1 MNRYFEKIKKNNN
14 HENEI
19 FFLNVMPFNFC
30 FFNVCFVS
38 CFLFSYVFVLFVFV
52 CFSSLTVASLTRE
65 KKIDTTK
72 AKNIELRVKENGK
85 KNWNCFS
92 SLYMSHNFYWL
103 FFLHFLRR
111 GNVISFFFCV
121 KRLLRNRYPFEWNQL
136 LNEKKKE
143 KKFMRKTIK

>member
-1 MNRYFEKIKKNNN
+1 VFFVLIDIYERNRPGRYII
-14 HENEI
+14 ENESVLWENKKKQQPWEWD

-85 KNWNCFS
+85 KKLKLFFFAIYESQFLLTFFFTFS
-92 SLYMSHNFYWL
+92 STWKRDKFF
-103 FFLHFLRR
+103 FFL
-111 GNVISFFFCV
+111 C
-121 KRLLRNRYPFEWNQL
+121 
-136 LNEKKKE
+136 
-143 KKFMRKTIK
+143 

>member
-1 MNRYFEKIKKNNN
+1 VFFVLIDIYERNRPGRYII
-14 HENEI
+14 ENESVLWENKKKQQPWEWD

-111 GNVISFFFCV
+111 GNVISFFFLC
-121 KRLLRNRYPFEWNQL
+121 
-136 LNEKKKE
+136 
-143 KKFMRKTIK
+143 